1 MIIWNHTHLTM
12 CRAKSTECQNWIKNQ
27 FDVFR
32 FKAHFKNNRFGCE
45 MGKIHNRKIGQQL
58 VGFDCNSSKNIF
70 PQSIIVFR
78 LFSVFA
84 FFCWN
89 VIKIGCKRFHDWF
102 FSISIFSVLAFRW
115 VKYFKSTDYFEQ
127 NPTSLWVYPS
137 WKLNSELVGNVTNV
151 TLSQLNSLKC
161 VSCYANTHE
170 LIVQSYGPLMIIW
183 LYPFQAAPMTQWL
196 IVNNIT

>member
-12 CRAKSTECQNWIKNQ
+12 CRAKSTESQNWIKNQ

-45 MGKIHNRKIGQQL
+45 MGKIHNRKTGQQL

-89 VIKIGCKRFHDWF
+89 VIKIGCKRFWHSVELNRLFWTKSD
-102 FSISIFSVLAFRW
+102 IFMSLSLMKV
-115 VKYFKSTDYFEQ
+115 EQ
-127 NPTSLWVYPS
+127 RTRRQCH
-137 WKLNSELVGNVTNV
+137 KCHFVTI
-151 TLSQLNSLKC
+151 K
-161 VSCYANTHE
+161 
-170 LIVQSYGPLMIIW
+170 
-183 LYPFQAAPMTQWL
+183 
-196 IVNNIT
+196 

>member
-102 FSISIFSVLAFRW
+102 FSISFFRFWHSVELNI
-115 VKYFKSTDYFEQ
+115 SSQ
-127 NPTSLWVYPS
+127 PTILNKIRHLYEFIPHESWTANSSAMSQMSLCH
-137 WKLNSELVGNVTNV
+137 N
-151 TLSQLNSLKC
+151 
-161 VSCYANTHE
+161 
-170 LIVQSYGPLMIIW
+170 
-183 LYPFQAAPMTQWL
+183 
-196 IVNNIT
+196 